1 MDALKQRIFDE
12 INIKNKEMEDV
23 RKENKILQD
32 DLDGFKN
39 IQK

>member
-32 DLDGFKN
+32 ELDGFKN
-39 IQK
+39 I